1 MLELFA
7 SEYRPLVQDALAYS
21 ICLAAFVWGAGPE
34 RAIAAVWF
42 VFFEVTGLLY
52 DGLVEPAYQLET
64 IDLFLATTDV
74 CVGVLWIVIAVH
86 ANRNYPLF
94 MAALQLLVVSAHVAR
109 GLIEAIAPIA
119 YAVMVIA
126 PGWLQLLLLATGL
139 VRHLRRKRRY
149 GNYRDWRTQAPWMVL
164 AQTRKKWSQ

>member
-21 ICLAAFVWGAGPE
+21 ICLAAFIWGAGPE
-34 RAIAAVWF
+34 RAIAAVWLI
-42 VFFEVTGLLY
+42 FFEVTGLLY

-74 CVGVLWIVIAVH
+74 CVGLLWIVIAVH

-139 VRHLRRKRRY
+139 ARHLRRKRRY
-149 GNYRDWRTQAPWMVL
+149 GAYRDWRVQAPWMLLV
-164 AQTRKKWSQ
+164 QTRKKWS

>member
-21 ICLAAFVWGAGPE
+21 ICLAAFIWGAGPE
-34 RAIAAVWF
+34 RAIAAVWLI
-42 VFFEVTGLLY
+42 FFEVTGLLY

-74 CVGVLWIVIAVH
+74 CVGLLWIVIAVH

-126 PGWLQLLLLATGL
+126 PGWRQLLLLATGRA
-139 VRHLRRKRRY
+139 RHLRRKRRY
-149 GNYRDWRTQAPWMVL
+149 GAYRDWRVQAPWMLLV
-164 AQTRKKWSQ
+164 QTRKKWS

>member
-1 MLELFA
+1 M
-7 SEYRPLVQDALAYS
+7 
-21 ICLAAFVWGAGPE
+21 
-34 RAIAAVWF
+34 
-42 VFFEVTGLLY
+42 GL
-52 DGLVEPAYQLET
+52 
-64 IDLFLATTDV
+64 
-74 CVGVLWIVIAVH
+74 LWIVIAVH

-139 VRHLRRKRRY
+139 ARHLRRKRRY
-149 GNYRDWRTQAPWMVL
+149 GAYRDWRVQAPWMLLV
-164 AQTRKKWSQ
+164 QTRKKWS